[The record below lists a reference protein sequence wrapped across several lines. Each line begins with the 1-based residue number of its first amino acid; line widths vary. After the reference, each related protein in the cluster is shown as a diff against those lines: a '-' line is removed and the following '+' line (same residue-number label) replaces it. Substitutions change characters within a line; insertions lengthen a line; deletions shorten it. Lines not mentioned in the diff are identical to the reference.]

1 MRTTELELTAGT
13 GTIWWPKLCRKHNCE
28 TCVSFVVGTC
38 CESRQGLLF
47 SIISKRGHADAHQQ
61 SGHSTVQELAKQLA
75 VRAVGPIRL
84 IRPV

>member
-1 MRTTELELTAGT
+1 MRTTELGLTAGT
-13 GTIWWPKLCRKHNCE
+13 GTGDRSCAGSTAAKP
-28 TCVSFVVGTC
+28 VFPFVVGTC